1 MEFLQPIALLALA
14 GAAVPALLHLLQR
27 RTPPTLVFPAVRYL
41 VEAEERHSRRLR
53 LRNLLLLVLRTL
65 LIATLALAAARPV
78 VPSPFG
84 GTHAPSA
91 VVVVLDN
98 SPSSGAVVSG
108 RPVLQRLVQAAR
120 NVGAHAGAGDRLWLV
135 MADGIPRPVA
145 PGEWSAALDGVAP
158 MTQRL
163 DLGAAVRSAGAV
175 LDEEPLPGTIVVL
188 SDLQATALGRASVR
202 TPIVVLDPEPGPVNR
217 GVQAVHMEPDVWS
230 PGGEVTVRLGGSSQD
245 PGEVVFELEGQPLA
259 RGLATPGDAV
269 LLTVDRIPAGW
280 HAGRIVLPP
289 DEFRADD
296 VRYLAL
302 RGAPPPAVAS
312 SGAGPFVEAA
322 LTVLASTGRVQ
333 QGADVLIG
341 DRPAAGDAVVL
352 PPSDPAAVGALNRV
366 LAARG
371 LPVRFGELLEGE
383 WPLASSVFTLAG
395 VSVARR
401 YRLQGDGTVL
411 ATAGRD
417 PWIVRSGRTVVVASR
432 LEEAWTDL
440 PLQPSFVP
448 FLDALLSRSGA
459 GEAWRVDGEPGA
471 EVRLPGSAQRLL
483 VPGDPV
489 AVGADQAVPTPAVP
503 GVYFVA
509 GPAGDTVGALV
520 VNLDPR
526 ESDLRVASREAI
538 DAAFGSSTAFSD
550 AAHVGDHAYAA
561 RRAEL
566 TTPLLVITLVLAAL
580 ELGVASLG
588 GARRAREA

>member
-27 RTPPTLVFPAVRYL
+27 RTPPTVVFPAVRYL

-65 LIATLALAAARPV
+65 LIAALALAAARPV
-78 VPSPFG
+78 VPTPFG

-98 SPSSGAVVSG
+98 SPSSGAVVAG
-108 RPVLQRLVQAAR
+108 RPVLERLVRAAR
-120 NVGAHAGAGDRLWLV
+120 SVGARADAGDRLWLV

-145 PGEWSAALDGVAP
+145 PSAWSAALDAVAP
-158 MTQRL
+158 MTERL

-175 LDEEPLPGTIVVL
+175 LDAANLPGTIVVL
-188 SDLQATALGRASVR
+188 SDLQATALGRTSVR
-202 TPIVVLDPEPGPVNR
+202 APIVVLDPVAGAVNR
-217 GVQAVHMEPDVWS
+217 GVQTVHVEPDIWS
-230 PGGEVTVRLGGSSQD
+230 PGGDVTVRLGGSSQE
-245 PGEVVFELEGQPLA
+245 PGEVVFELDGQPLA
-259 RGLATPGDAV
+259 RGLATAGDAV
-269 LLTVDRIPAGW
+269 LLSVDRIPAGW
-280 HAGRIVLPP
+280 HAARIVLPP

-296 VRYLAL
+296 VRYVAL

-312 SGAGPFVEAA
+312 RGAGPFVEAA
-322 LTVLASTGRVQ
+322 LTVLARTGRVR

-371 LPVRFGELLEGE
+371 VPVRFGELQEGE
-383 WPLASSVFTLAG
+383 WPLASDVFALGG

-401 YRLQGDGTVL
+401 YRLQGDATVL
-411 ATAGRD
+411 ATAGRE
-417 PWIVRSGRTVVVASR
+417 PWIVRHGTTVIVGSR
-432 LEEAWTDL
+432 LEEGWTDF
-440 PLQPSFVP
+440 PLQPAFVP

-459 GEAWRVDGEPGA
+459 GESWRVDGEPGA
-471 EVRLPGSAQRLL
+471 EVRLPGSARRLL

-503 GVYFVA
+503 GVYFVT
-509 GPAGDTVGALV
+509 GPVGDTVGALV

-526 ESDLRVASREAI
+526 ESDLRPASRAAI
-538 DAAFGSSTAFSD
+538 DAAFGSSTTFSD

-566 TTPLLVITLVLAAL
+566 TTPLLVVTLVLAGL

-588 GARRAREA
+588 GVRRTVEV